1 MTLPGDLIG
10 RTLQGRFTITEL
22 LGEGAMGIVYRGL
35 DAQEGCEVA
44 IKVLQ
49 PQLADHPEVVARF
62 YREGSA
68 ARRIAHAN
76 TVRIFGR
83 GEDAGVHFL
92 VMELLQ
98 GRSLADV
105 AAATP
110 RMGQARA
117 ARILIQVCGALEVAH
132 ARGIVHRDLKPDNVM
147 VLGGPDDLLG
157 EHAKLLDFGIA
168 KRVEEDPSQPAG
180 VEDSFNMEDLTQ
192 CGALV
197 GTPEYMAPEQCRGL
211 AVDARTDIYAC
222 GVMLYRLVTG
232 RVPFSA
238 EHPLE
243 ICQLHLA
250 ETPRPPSALAPNLH
264 PAIEAAI
271 LRAMSKEPAARQQSA
286 RALRVQLERAL
297 ELLAV
302 EETEPTETL
311 ELAIPARIAPDAIPT
326 PSPIAATLVDAALAI
341 PRLHGERRARVPSR
355 RRADRRRRLPLM
367 AAYAALCAVSFA
379 AALSTL
385 LRP

>member
-1 MTLPGDLIG
+1 
-10 RTLQGRFTITEL
+10 
-22 LGEGAMGIVYRGL
+22 MGIVYRGL
-35 DAQEGCEVA
+35 DAQEGCDVA

-49 PQLADHPEVVARF
+49 PELAGHPEVVARF

-68 ARRIAHAN
+68 ARRIEHVN

-117 ARILIQVCGALEVAH
+117 ARLLIQVCGALEVAH
-132 ARGIVHRDLKPDNVM
+132 TRGIVHRDLKPENVM

-168 KRVEEDPSQPAG
+168 KRVEEDPSRPAG

-192 CGALV
+192 CGALI

-222 GVMLYRLVTG
+222 GVMLYRLITG
-232 RVPFSA
+232 RVPFWA

-250 ETPRPPSALAPNLH
+250 EIPRPPGALVPNLH

-271 LRAMSKEPAARQQSA
+271 LQAMSKDPGARQQSA
-286 RALRVQLERAL
+286 SALRAQLERAL
-297 ELLAV
+297 DLLAV

-311 ELAIPARIAPDAIPT
+311 ELAAPTVAAPSAIPT
-326 PSPIAATLVDAALAI
+326 PSPIAATLVDAVGAI
-341 PRLHGERRARVPSR
+341 PRPQGQRRARPSSR
-355 RRADRRRRLPLM
+355 RRAGLRKRLPFM
-367 AAYAALCAVSFA
+367 AAYAAVCAVSFA
-379 AALSTL
+379 VTLSTL